1 MESFRKVIKG
11 WLGKV
16 LLVLFLTPLAL
27 VGIEGYFSGGSSDRV
42 KSVNGTDISQKEL
55 ESLTKSFKEQYL
67 TYANGDETLLNQN
80 FIDQKAMDT
89 LVARTVL
96 LQHAE
101 KLGISLSDQQIVQMI
116 SQQPSFQQDGK
127 FSDALFE
134 NYLKSVGMTNR
145 ALIESLRKDH
155 ALKMLSSTFL
165 DNPLVSPVDLEQIT
179 NLQTEQR
186 HVHIASVNLDN
197 YKKDIKV
204 SDAEIAEYYEKHKAA
219 FKQLTSV
226 DVDYVVVKPT
236 DVAASD
242 VTATDAEL
250 QDAYNTFVA
259 AQKKAMKPEV
269 KHILITADGRDEA
282 AAKKLATDV
291 AAKIKAGTS
300 FAQAAAQY
308 SEDPESKGNG
318 GMLPAYEEGVFGTA
332 FDQAVSSL
340 QSGSV
345 SAPIKTEYGY
355 HLIAV
360 QSAAVKVPS
369 FEAEKARLNAE
380 VIASKKANAFSDT
393 VNSLNDQVVGSDS
406 LDVVAQELKTVR
418 VQSAKGVTLATKDPL
433 LSDANVK
440 VKLFNTDVKNGD
452 RNASSSI
459 QLSNGDVVWV
469 KVRNYHA
476 AGEQTLAEAK
486 PRVKNKL
493 IDEKAYSKAKAQIQ
507 KTLDEFKTQPAAS
520 VNKGSLVFADAGL
533 FTRAEGLLKREVQR
547 AAFSVK
553 TPKAGHWSVATATLP
568 NELVVVAVSEVKK
581 NSAEVLSAEQ
591 RAELVKLYQQL
602 RGQQEFDDY
611 TRYLKANAK
620 IK

>member
-204 SDAEIAEYYEKHKAA
+204 SDAEIAAYYEKHKAA

-242 VTATDAEL
+242 VTATEAEL

-259 AQKKAMKPEV
+259 AQKKAVKPEV

-340 QSGSV
+340 QSGTV

-433 LSDANVK
+433 LSDASVK

-493 IDEKAYSKAKAQIQ
+493 IDEKAYSKAKVQIQ
-507 KTLDEFKTQPAAS
+507 KTLDEFKTKPAAS
-520 VNKGSLVFADAGL
+520 VNKGSLVFTDAGL

-553 TPKAGHWSVATATLP
+553 TPKAGHWSIATATLP

>member
-204 SDAEIAEYYEKHKAA
+204 SDAEIAAYYEKHKAA

-242 VTATDAEL
+242 VTATEAEL

-259 AQKKAMKPEV
+259 AQKKAVKPEV

-318 GMLPAYEEGVFGTA
+318 GMLPAYEEGVFWYC
-332 FDQAVSSL
+332 
-340 QSGSV
+340 
-345 SAPIKTEYGY
+345 I
-355 HLIAV
+355 
-360 QSAAVKVPS
+360 
-369 FEAEKARLNAE
+369 
-380 VIASKKANAFSDT
+380 
-393 VNSLNDQVVGSDS
+393 
-406 LDVVAQELKTVR
+406 
-418 VQSAKGVTLATKDPL
+418 
-433 LSDANVK
+433 
-440 VKLFNTDVKNGD
+440 
-452 RNASSSI
+452 
-459 QLSNGDVVWV
+459 
-469 KVRNYHA
+469 
-476 AGEQTLAEAK
+476 
-486 PRVKNKL
+486 
-493 IDEKAYSKAKAQIQ
+493 
-507 KTLDEFKTQPAAS
+507 
-520 VNKGSLVFADAGL
+520 
-533 FTRAEGLLKREVQR
+533 
-547 AAFSVK
+547 
-553 TPKAGHWSVATATLP
+553 
-568 NELVVVAVSEVKK
+568 
-581 NSAEVLSAEQ
+581 
-591 RAELVKLYQQL
+591 
-602 RGQQEFDDY
+602 
-611 TRYLKANAK
+611 
-620 IK
+620 